1 MEKLVRV
8 KKQWPLSQRSY
19 TDRKDGQQKT
29 FNSVKLLLTDGND
42 TFVAEIVG
50 EAAVNSA
57 SVTYDQNAIYA
68 MRAKLTVREWTS
80 QQGEQ
85 LTSNEITI
93 LNLNL
98 V

>member
-1 MEKLVRV
+1 M
-8 KKQWPLSQRSY
+8 SQRSY

-29 FNSVKLLLTDGND
+29 FNSVKLMLTDGND

-50 EAAVNSA
+50 EQAVNSA
-57 SVTYDQNAIYA
+57 AVTYDQNAIYA
-68 MRAKLTVREWTS
+68 MRAKMTVREWTS

-85 LTSNEITI
+85 MTANEITI